1 MVDASPHRRMPASQ
15 PPPLLGFWQFVLFG
29 VAIGALVEAA
39 DIADVAVADVAVA
52 DVAVADVTVADVAV
66 ADVAVADVAVADV
79 AVAGVVATMAAGAP
93 MPSLEG
99 MRCRRSPRRL

>member
-1 MVDASPHRRMPASQ
+1 MPASQ

-79 AVAGVVATMAAGAP
+79 AVANVAVAGVVATMAAGAP